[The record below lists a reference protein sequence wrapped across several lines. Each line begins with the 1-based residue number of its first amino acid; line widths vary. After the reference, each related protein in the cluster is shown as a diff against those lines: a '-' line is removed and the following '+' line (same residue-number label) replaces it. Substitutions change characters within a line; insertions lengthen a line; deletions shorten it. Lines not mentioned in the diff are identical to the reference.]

1 MKRYSL
7 FLLFAI
13 VSCKEEAK
21 PDLATDL
28 VGNYYF
34 KEKTPLSVIETIW
47 KISRVDNNHV
57 NLAIE
62 ENTDYA
68 ADNVPDEQEVMMVNN
83 VFVEFQ
89 NVLIFNSEYELKGNK
104 GILTGNALLLGDK
117 LSYDIIATEN
127 GVSQTISKVVV
138 RR

>member
-1 MKRYSL
+1 MKRYAL

-21 PDLATDL
+21 PDLANDF

-34 KEKTPLSVIETIW
+34 NEKTQLATTETIW
-47 KISRVDNNHV
+47 KISKVDNDHINI
-57 NLAIE
+57 AIE
-62 ENTDYA
+62 ENIDYV
-68 ADNVPDEQEVMMVNN
+68 DNVSDEQEVMTVNN

-89 NVLIFNSEYELKGNK
+89 NVVIFNSEYELKGNK
-104 GILTGNALLLGDK
+104 GTLTGTALLLGDT
-117 LSYDIIATEN
+117 LSYDIITTEK
-127 GVSQTISKVVV
+127 GISQTISKVVV

>member
-1 MKRYSL
+1 MKRYAL

-13 VSCKEEAK
+13 VSCKKEAN
-21 PDLATDL
+21 PDLANGF

-47 KISRVDNNHV
+47 KISRIDNNHV
-57 NLAIE
+57 KIAIE

-68 ADNVPDEQEVMMVNN
+68 DTTPDEQEVMTMNN

-89 NVLIFNSEYELKGNK
+89 NALIFNSEYELNGNK
-104 GILTGNALLLGDK
+104 GLLTGTALLLGDT
-117 LSYDIIATEN
+117 LSYDIIATEKD
-127 GVSQTISKVVV
+127 VSLAISKVVV